1 MKKNNLLR
9 GVMLI
14 ITVACMMVIIFSNT
28 HAQNPFEDAVKQLSS
43 DNVKGYLQP
52 WVTAF
57 GTNLNSG
64 FYHTADI
71 GDLDLTVRL
80 DIIGMGTFIGDKQ
93 KKYKTTN
100 PFDGTE
106 VETAS
111 IFGEMGTVVSP
122 DSLVLY
128 QFQNGQ
134 VKTSFIPFA
143 VPQLTIGD
151 IYGTQG
157 IIRYITLPEMNNVP
171 KASLFGIGARH
182 NVSRYLPPIPVDLS
196 AGLFYQHLKIG
207 ELFDATTFT
216 LGAQVSKSFTVLTL
230 YGGLQYESI
239 SMDINYTYEGSIP
252 GYTPSSSKIS
262 LNVDG
267 KNQIRATAGFNVNLL
282 AFNIF
287 ADINIGDAIA
297 ASGGIGFGF

>member
-1 MKKNNLLR
+1 MEKNNLLK
-9 GVMLI
+9 GIMLSGAMLSVMILL
-14 ITVACMMVIIFSNT
+14 VPAAL
-28 HAQNPFEDAVKQLSS
+28 AQNPFEDAVEQLNS

-52 WVTAF
+52 WVTSF
-57 GTNLNSG
+57 GTDLNSG

-71 GDLDLTVRL
+71 GTLGLTIRI
-80 DIIGMGTFIGDKQ
+80 DFIGMGTFIGDKQ
-93 KKYKTTN
+93 KKYKTKN

-143 VPQLTIGD
+143 VPQITIGD
-151 IYGTQG
+151 LYGTQG
-157 IIRYITLPEMNNVP
+157 IFRFIQLPEMNNIP
-171 KASLFGIGARH
+171 KVSLIGFGARH
-182 NVSRYLPPIPVDLS
+182 SVSRYLPTIPVDLA
-196 AGLFYQHLKIG
+196 AGLYFQSLKIG
-207 ELFDATTFT
+207 DLFEASTFV
-216 LGAQVSKSFTVLTL
+216 LGAQVSKKFAALTL

-239 SMDINYTYEGSIP
+239 SMDIGYSYQGTIP
-252 GYTPSSSKIS
+252 GYTPADPKIS
-262 LNVDG
+262 LNIDG
-267 KNQIRATAGFNVNLL
+267 ESQIRGTVGFNLNLL
-282 AFNIF
+282 ALNIF
-287 ADINIGDAIA
+287 ADINIGSAVA